1 MNTNLSIIL
10 CKSIIMFK
18 KLNFLC
24 GGGSWLKFNIKNSSP
39 ERQMNTLP
47 AIIKTALVVGGT
59 QGIGAATAVK
69 LIKLGTTNLV
79 ITGRNLERG
88 KEMVEKLTR
97 PNVSVTFESFDVTDL
112 DQINDFTTRYKKSLN
127 GSTIDIIVFCAV

>member
-1 MNTNLSIIL
+1 MTESA
-10 CKSIIMFK
+10 
-18 KLNFLC
+18 
-24 GGGSWLKFNIKNSSP
+24 
-39 ERQMNTLP
+39 T
-47 AIIKTALVVGGT
+47 IKTALVLGGT
-59 QGIGAATAVK
+59 QGIGAATAAK
-69 LIKLGTTNLV
+69 LIELGTTNLV

-97 PNVSVTFESFDVTDL
+97 PKVSVTFESFDVTDL